1 MAPCASATAWCSGSG
16 APEEMSQQ
24 DRVQANTAASGSRT
38 DTAKVIW
45 LYLTLG
51 FLPDVIGTVSKF
63 DVFYRLVDPAS
74 SKADLPVHMYDNNQG
89 WMWLGTASVHQFRVT
104 QLEIPVSVTAV
115 EFAVQAADVL
125 GKLVLFQNATK
136 AMLERP

>member
-1 MAPCASATAWCSGSG
+1 
-16 APEEMSQQ
+16 MSQQ
-24 DRVQANTAASGSRT
+24 DHAQANTAASVSST

-45 LYLTLG
+45 LYATLG
-51 FLPDVIGTVSKF
+51 FPPDVVGTASKF
-63 DVFYRLVDPAS
+63 EVFYRLVSPAS
-74 SKADLPVHMYDNNQG
+74 SKADLPVPMYDSDQG
-89 WMWLGTASVHQFRVT
+89 WIWLGTASAHHFRQT

-115 EFAVQAADVL
+115 EFTVQAADVL